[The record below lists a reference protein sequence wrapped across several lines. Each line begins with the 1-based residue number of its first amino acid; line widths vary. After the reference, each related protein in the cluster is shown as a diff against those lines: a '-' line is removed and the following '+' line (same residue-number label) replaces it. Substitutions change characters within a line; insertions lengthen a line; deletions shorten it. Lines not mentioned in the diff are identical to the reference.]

1 MSDWDP
7 WVDFVHGS
15 ASSKYNEKGSADS
28 PATWYISIGDI
39 NEGDTWA
46 QSAGFPV
53 LPAVAVKG
61 MSKAV
66 AGTCTAVFGAPPPG
80 YTFTRVIPCDNCE
93 ILTGKSKTVP
103 GRLILVGRTTTT
115 VAVALI
121 DIVNTNKGAEGV
133 ALDAFGFAVDQA
145 VASGI

>member
-1 MSDWDP
+1 MSDWGP

-28 PATWYISIGDI
+28 PATWYISIGHMTD
-39 NEGDTWA
+39 GDTWA
-46 QSAGFPV
+46 SSEGFPP
-53 LPAVAVKG
+53 LDAKHVKG
-61 MSKAV
+61 MSNAV
-66 AGTCTAVFGAPPPG
+66 AGLDTAVFGAPPPG

-103 GRLILVGRTTTT
+103 GRLILVGRTTGT

-121 DIVNTNKGAEGV
+121 DIANTNKGAEGV
-133 ALDAFGFAVDQA
+133 ALDAFGFAIDQA

>member
-15 ASSKYNEKGSADS
+15 AANKYIEKGSADS
-28 PATWYISIGDI
+28 PATWYISIGHQT
-39 NEGDTWA
+39 EGDTWA
-46 QSAGFPV
+46 HSKDFPV
-53 LPAVAVKG
+53 LSAAHVIQL
-61 MSKAV
+61 SNAV
-66 AGTCTAVFGAPPPG
+66 AGTDTAVFGAPPPG

-103 GRLILVGRTTTT
+103 GRIILVGRTTGT

-121 DIVNTNKGAEGV
+121 DIANTNKGAEAV
-133 ALDAFGFAVDQA
+133 ALDAFGYAIDQA
-145 VASGI
+145 IASGI